1 MLTRRQALRSFAQFL
16 AASPLLRADR
26 KYSQSHD
33 PLLQPIN
40 VPDFAKLAE
49 AKLDPVAWDYLAE
62 GSEDEVALADNR
74 RRFDDLLLRPH
85 FLRHD
90 VSKIDI
96 SRTVLGKR
104 WEHPIFICPAGGKN
118 CFLKNGEQDAALGA
132 AASNTMMITN
142 GGINDFLASG
152 KGPKIW
158 FHFTT
163 AAEFRN
169 KGQMSEWVKKLEDQG
184 ASGISVTVDIYHVS
198 HRERGVRHKFVRS
211 WCQGGGIPRG
221 PNGQLIYRPD
231 DVIWSTG
238 DYPDPKPFLTPTWET
253 LQQLREASPRLPVIV
268 KGVMTS
274 EDTALA
280 VQHGMSGVIVSN
292 HGARQLDQVGAT
304 IEALP
309 ECVEAAGGRM
319 PVLVDGGFRRGT
331 DIVKAL
337 ALGATAVGIA
347 RPYLWGLAAFGPPG
361 VTRVM
366 ELLRAELA
374 TDMGMVGVGKISE
387 LNRSFVR
394 LRR

>member
-1 MLTRRQALRSFAQFL
+1 M
-16 AASPLLRADR
+16 
-26 KYSQSHD
+26 H
-33 PLLQPIN
+33 I
-40 VPDFAKLAE
+40 
-49 AKLDPVAWDYLAE
+49 
-62 GSEDEVALADNR
+62 
-74 RRFDDLLLRPH
+74 
-85 FLRHD
+85 
-90 VSKIDI
+90 
-96 SRTVLGKR
+96 
-104 WEHPIFICPAGGKN
+104 
-118 CFLKNGEQDAALGA
+118 
-132 AASNTMMITN
+132 
-142 GGINDFLASG
+142 
-152 KGPKIW
+152 
-158 FHFTT
+158 
-163 AAEFRN
+163 
-169 KGQMSEWVKKLEDQG
+169 
-184 ASGISVTVDIYHVS
+184 
-198 HRERGVRHKFVRS
+198 FVRS
-211 WCQGGGIPRG
+211 RIGKLWDPTKSGDRHPWPGGAQKRRLKQGDVHDFGMHQALDIVQERLPLRAVPLPGLLVEQRIDIGVAAISVAPTRDRKRLDTRGGIPRG

-238 DYPDPKPFLTPTWET
+238 EYPDPKAFPTPTWET

-347 RPYLWGLAAFGPPG
+347 RPYLWGLASFGPRG
-361 VTRVM
+361 VSRVM

-374 TDMGMVGVGKISE
+374 TDMGMVGVGKVSQ
-387 LNRSFVR
+387 LDRSFVR
-394 LRR
+394 IRR